1 MPGTITVSDVIEEQI
16 EDDSKDGKSS
26 IRKINRHQVDL
37 RYGQAGAPHYALAI
51 VGNPPDQSAEPGSL
65 ELLPEEGDQNLMQ
78 RAIDRSEL
86 GVKRGAEAVDRCDNR
101 K

>member
-1 MPGTITVSDVIEEQI
+1 MPGLVPGTITVSDVIEEQI

-51 VGNPPDQSAEPGSL
+51 VGNPPDGIRRS
-65 ELLPEEGDQNLMQ
+65 
-78 RAIDRSEL
+78 RAPLSCSPR
-86 GVKRGAEAVDRCDNR
+86 RGPKFNAASY
-101 K
+101 